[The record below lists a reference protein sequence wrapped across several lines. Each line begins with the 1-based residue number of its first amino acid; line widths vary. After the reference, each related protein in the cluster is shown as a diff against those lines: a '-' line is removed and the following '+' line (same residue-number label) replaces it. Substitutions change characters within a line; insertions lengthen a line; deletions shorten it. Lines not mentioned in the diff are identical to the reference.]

1 VASKPST
8 ENVENE
14 TTTADGAIPHQSTHH
29 AAEKS
34 ADVKFMVVD
43 GEKVSLKDRLKSVVN
58 NKTVIAAVS
67 TVAVLAAG
75 VFVVKKR
82 NDVASESED
91 ENLSS

>member
-1 VASKPST
+1 MASKPST

-14 TTTADGAIPHQSTHH
+14 TLAVDGAIPHQSTHH
-29 AAEKS
+29 AAEKN
-34 ADVKFMVVD
+34 ADVKFIVVD
-43 GEKVSLKDRLKSVVN
+43 GEKVSLKDRLKSLAT

-67 TVAVLAAG
+67 TIAVLAGG

-82 NDVASESED
+82 NDAASESED